1 MNANGEVDFYASYNR
16 FKSYQMPRLDRKQVR
31 RFDSGFWEPA
41 GCGPDMAFLDVGCGT
56 GLFLAYL
63 RAKGV
68 ADFLGIDNDPA
79 LAKHIAA
86 EIADKFVVADV
97 WRFLDGG
104 AGGRRFDRI
113 TLFDLLEHFAAEDGA
128 RLLAK
133 LAKVLKPGGR
143 IVVKVPNMG
152 SPWGGGY
159 QFGDLTHKAAY
170 NPSSMRQLALA
181 SGYEC
186 ITCYPHRQG
195 SRGRRF
201 KDRLLHGFLSRL
213 VMTPPEIWSANF
225 FAVLEQ
231 RRD

>member
-1 MNANGEVDFYASYNR
+1 MSAKDKVDFYASYSR
-16 FKSYQMPRLDRKQVR
+16 FKSYQTPRLDRKQAR
-31 RFDSGFWEPA
+31 RFDSDFWEPA
-41 GCGPDMAFLDVGCGT
+41 NCRPDMAFLDVGCGV

-63 RAKGV
+63 RTKGV
-68 ADFLGIDNDPA
+68 TDFLGIDNDPA
-79 LAKHIAA
+79 LTKYIAA
-86 EIADKFVVADV
+86 EIAEKFVNADI
-97 WRFLDGG
+97 WKFPDGG

-113 TLFDLLEHFAAEDGA
+113 TLFDLLEHLPAKDGA
-128 RLLAK
+128 RLLMK
-133 LAKVLKPGGR
+133 LAKLLKPGGR
-143 IVVKVPNMG
+143 VVVKVPNMG

-195 SRGRRF
+195 SPGRRF
-201 KDRLLHGFLSRL
+201 KDRLLHGLLSRL

-225 FAVLEQ
+225 FAILKQ
-231 RRD
+231 RGD